1 MSDVLTEVGL
11 FAPRTSGGWP
21 LNATAWEDK
30 GQFVKGWT
38 ILPEN
43 FQPSPGDVG
52 SFEGHLGIVVGDG
65 KTASANYYNIGVK
78 NWGFTKDQEGIIF
91 RRYIGK

>member
-1 MSDVLTEVGL
+1 MSDVLTEVGV
-11 FAPRTSGGWP
+11 FAPRISGGWP

-52 SFEGHLGIVVGDG
+52 SFEGHVGIVVEKG
-65 KTASANYYNIGVK
+65 KSASANYDQVTVND
-78 NWGFTKDQEGIIF
+78 WGFRSFQKPTF
-91 RRYIGK
+91 RRYIGN